1 MRAFLS
7 AQVLAI
13 LSMRKFYYFWD
24 SEEGEW
30 IEGEAAHPPTKL
42 IKIRVWA
49 DSKTIK
55 RDCDLIIHSLASNGF
70 VLEEGSQPYI
80 CRPPSLGAR
89 SLGRYK
95 RPGSHRKQLESR
107 IYLTFRRN

>member
-1 MRAFLS
+1 MKRTRKYVAAEKTALEI
-7 AQVLAI
+7 VLELNDDI
-13 LSMRKFYYFWD
+13 YQNLQENNYFWD

-55 RDCDLIIHSLASNGF
+55 QDCDLIIHSLASNGF

-80 CRPPSLGAR
+80 CRPP
-89 SLGRYK
+89 
-95 RPGSHRKQLESR
+95 KQLESR
-107 IYLTFRRN
+107 IYLTFSREN